1 VGGNSPKNGVAKC
14 CKRTYRQQQQQQQQQ
29 QQRCSNIVSK
39 TLQVRLPL
47 LLLFPAV
54 LAEEGEEEVERRTRW
69 RCNGIFS
76 ISTRCNNG
84 IIINNTNNDHP
95 MGVVLSPNF
104 DWFGAHSACRPSA
117 NASRR
122 AKSRQ
127 EVFAQEFVS
136 KLGSLWGGK
145 RNMGGNGVAERREE
159 GNRGDDFE
167 DGSEKER
174 IDVAFRRD
182 RWE

>member
-14 CKRTYRQQQQQQQQQ
+14 CKRTYRQQQQQQQQ

-54 LAEEGEEEVERRTRW
+54 LAEEGEEEVERRTQW

-76 ISTRCNNG
+76 ISRCNNG
-84 IIINNTNNDHP
+84 ITIIINNTNNDHP

-104 DWFGAHSACRPSA
+104 DVFRAHSAHGPSA

>member
-1 VGGNSPKNGVAKC
+1 VENSPKNGVAKC
-14 CKRTYRQQQQQQQQQ
+14 CKRTYRQQQQQ

-54 LAEEGEEEVERRTRW
+54 LAEEGEEEVERRTQW

-76 ISTRCNNG
+76 ISRCNNG
-84 IIINNTNNDHP
+84 IIIIIIINTNNDNP

-104 DWFGAHSACRPSA
+104 DWFRAHSAHGPSA

-136 KLGSLWGGK
+136 KLGRLWGGK
-145 RNMGGNGVAERREE
+145 RNMGGDGVAERREE

-167 DGSEKER
+167 DGSEKAG
-174 IDVAFRRD
+174 IAVAFRRD

>member
-14 CKRTYRQQQQQQQQQ
+14 CKRTYRQQQQQQQQ

-76 ISTRCNNG
+76 ISTRWNNG
-84 IIINNTNNDHP
+84 IIIITNDHP

-104 DWFGAHSACRPSA
+104 DWFRAHSACRPSA

>member
-1 VGGNSPKNGVAKC
+1 M
-14 CKRTYRQQQQQQQQQ
+14 
-29 QQRCSNIVSK
+29 
-39 TLQVRLPL
+39 
-47 LLLFPAV
+47 
-54 LAEEGEEEVERRTRW
+54 
-69 RCNGIFS
+69 CNGGTFS
-76 ISTRCNNG
+76 ISSRCNNG
-84 IIINNTNNDHP
+84 IIIINIIINTNDHP

-104 DWFGAHSACRPSA
+104 DWIGAHSARRPSA

-145 RNMGGNGVAERREE
+145 RNMGGDGVAERREE

-167 DGSEKER
+167 DGSAKER

>member
-76 ISTRCNNG
+76 ISTRWNNG
-84 IIINNTNNDHP
+84 IIIITNDHP

-104 DWFGAHSACRPSA
+104 DWFRAHSACRPSA

-145 RNMGGNGVAERREE
+145 RNMGGNCVAERREE

>member
-14 CKRTYRQQQQQQQQQ
+14 CKRTYRQQQQQ

-76 ISTRCNNG
+76 ISTRWNNG

-104 DWFGAHSACRPSA
+104 DWFRAHSAHGPSA